1 MRIASCGLHLL
12 ETPFQEENFED
23 PFRPYLVDIL
33 EHSLLEYAF
42 AVVNFL
48 KLLHSIAKFEI

>member
-1 MRIASCGLHLL
+1 MRIASCGLHLR
-12 ETPFQEENFED
+12 ETPFEENFED

>member
-1 MRIASCGLHLL
+1 MRIAACGLQLR
-12 ETPFQEENFED
+12 ETPFDENFED